1 MVIQLYTLRSSIRP
15 LQAQVHRYFSSAVTA
30 RNSSPAE
37 PPLEEDFFC
46 PAEPPKPQEPQHPTS
61 PQTLPS
67 DLAAHPTPKKLLSDL
82 PATVLNDYYETE
94 CPNDAQLAYADKFFA
109 PSRHSP
115 VKLWSA
121 SKFRTT
127 PMSAHEPEVCF
138 LGRSNVGKS
147 SLLNALMTGE
157 LCYTSKKPGRTR
169 EMNAFGIGGTKG
181 GESKIVLL
189 DMPGYGY
196 GGRYD
201 WGKEIMKYLQK
212 RKQLRRIFLLIDGF
226 HGMKPMD
233 RVIIRWL
240 SEYGLP
246 YQIVVPKIDKVL
258 VKQRNQLRSGVSE
271 PGLAACRDLHREFRE
286 AAAEI
291 AQEWNGPPP
300 LGETLTACAHVE
312 RTPGHYIG
320 ISALRWAILKAAGY
334 DANLDAEG
342 NVIKQEKVVAAPMR
356 VQKEGGEGEEEKKN
370 TKKKAGKVSITKV
383 TTGPS
388 KRASQV
394 SPKRR

>member
-30 RNSSPAE
+30 RNSSPTE
-37 PPLEEDFFC
+37 PPLEEDFSS
-46 PAEPPKPQEPQHPTS
+46 PAEAVDPQHPTS
-61 PQTLPS
+61 NPPLS
-67 DLAAHPTPKKLLSDL
+67 DLPAHPTPKTPLSDL
-82 PATVLNDYYETE
+82 PATILNDYYETE

-121 SKFRTT
+121 SKFLTT

-147 SLLNALMTGE
+147 SLLNRIMTGK
-157 LCYTSKKPGRTR
+157 LCYTSTKPGRTR

-196 GGRYD
+196 GGRYN

-233 RVIIRWL
+233 RVMIRSL

-258 VKQRNQLRSGVSE
+258 VKQRSQLRSGISE
-271 PGLAACRDLHREFRE
+271 SSLALCRDLHREFRE
-286 AAAEI
+286 SAADI
-291 AQEWNGPPP
+291 AREWNGPPP
-300 LGETLTACAHVE
+300 LGETLTACAHLE
-312 RTPGHYIG
+312 RTPGNYIG

-342 NVIKQEKVVAAPMR
+342 NVIKQEKAAVTQ
-356 VQKEGGEGEEEKKN
+356 VQNEEGEEKKN
-370 TKKKAGKVSITKV
+370 TKTKAGKLPVTKV
-383 TTGPS
+383 FSGPITFS
-388 KRASQV
+388 SHV